1 MSTLSTADSSG
12 NPIDNL
18 QTNSQAFAHT
28 PQSLLYAVTHVFLPD
43 HPPLDRSYPHPL
55 HIPWESDYTPE
66 NEHSLTRAVC
76 AAAHAYCTHICE
88 HFEQAQWR
96 RISKMLDNLQ
106 ASVRR
111 STWTMPTLS
120 HSCVECKQEVRWQV
134 PCRLWAALT
143 VARYPR
149 IFYAK

>member
-66 NEHSLTRAVC
+66 NEHSLARAVC

-106 ASVRR
+106 ASVQSEHMDNAHAISQLRGMQTGGPLAHPAD
-111 STWTMPTLS
+111 SG
-120 HSCVECKQEVRWQV
+120 
-134 PCRLWAALT
+134 
-143 VARYPR
+143 PR
-149 IFYAK
+149 

>member
-1 MSTLSTADSSG
+1 MSTLSTADGSG

-66 NEHSLTRAVC
+66 NEHSLARAVC

-106 ASVRR
+106 ASVQSEHMDNAHAISQLRG
-111 STWTMPTLS
+111 MQAGGPLAGTLQTLGRVD
-120 HSCVECKQEVRWQV
+120 SC
-134 PCRLWAALT
+134 
-143 VARYPR
+143 
-149 IFYAK
+149 